1 MNETVIE
8 DPVGQAMDIYGLIYI
23 HMAKEVIETFGKE
36 GEETV
41 RRAIRKFGKDRGQRL
56 RKKHEAKG
64 LPINLKSLFTYY
76 DLGGTTADPRFQR
89 NLLELTETTRYSQ
102 TLQCPI
108 QERWRE
114 VGPAEY
120 GVIYCEEFHPAM
132 WSAYLEGTVVELPRL
147 LSRGDD
153 HCMFEVYLPGHK
165 KDSDA
170 LLKQQQ

>member
-1 MNETVIE
+1 MREEPKE
-8 DPVGQAMDIYGLIYI
+8 DPVAQAMDIYGLLYI
-23 HMAKEVIETFGKE
+23 HMAKGMIETFGKE
-36 GEETV
+36 GEEVV
-41 RRAIRKFGKDRGQRL
+41 RRAIRNFGIDRGKRL
-56 RKKHEAKG
+56 RANHETKE
-64 LPINLKSLFTYY
+64 LPINLKSLFTHY
-76 DLGGTTADPRFQR
+76 DLGGTTADPRFRR

-102 TLQCPI
+102 TIRCPV

-132 WSAYLEGTVVELPRL
+132 WSAYLEGTVVELPKM

-165 KDSDA
+165 KDSDE